1 MKWLP
6 MLALL
11 TLACSGNE
19 TTKETKQSA
28 TVKAVKVENTQ
39 TANPKRI
46 TTVKQNTEK
55 PNSKA
60 AKAHIGDTR
69 YVIHF
74 PSSKDGRKTNV
85 LVRPLGDFKMN
96 LEYPASLN
104 LDKTEAPKNLAGQRQ
119 APTELTEAQ
128 LHFVMPISEEAP
140 SSNGTKL
147 KAVIDFSV
155 CNAQACEMIE
165 KEITWKVKSGS

>member
-1 MKWLP
+1 

-19 TTKETKQSA
+19 TAKETNQSA
-28 TVKAVKVENTQ
+28 TVKAVKLENTQ
-39 TANPKRI
+39 TE
-46 TTVKQNTEK
+46 TTKSKTPVKQNTEK
-55 PNSKA
+55 PKSKV
-60 AKAHIGDTR
+60 AKSNVGDTR

-74 PSSKDGRKTNV
+74 PSSKDGRNTTV

-104 LDKTEAPKNLAGQRQ
+104 LDKTEAPKNLAGQSQ
-119 APTELTEAQ
+119 SPTELTEAQ
-128 LHFVMPISEEAP
+128 LNFVMPVGEEA
-140 SSNGTKL
+140 SKRDGTKL

>member
-6 MLALL
+6 MLVLL
-11 TLACSGNE
+11 TLACSGSE
-19 TTKETKQSA
+19 TAQEINNRDTVNTVAAQKKQTETP
-28 TVKAVKVENTQ
+28 V
-39 TANPKRI
+39 PK
-46 TTVKQNTEK
+46 TTVKREKEK
-55 PNSKA
+55 PKSKV
-60 AKAHIGDTR
+60 AKSNIGDTR

-74 PSSKDGRKTNV
+74 PSSKDGRNTTV

-104 LDKTEAPKNLAGQRQ
+104 LDKTDAPENLAGQSQ
-119 APTELTEAQ
+119 SPTELTEAQ
-128 LHFVMPISEEAP
+128 LNFVMPLGKEAP
-140 SSNGTKL
+140 TSGGKKL

-165 KEITWKVKSGS
+165 KEITWQVQSGS